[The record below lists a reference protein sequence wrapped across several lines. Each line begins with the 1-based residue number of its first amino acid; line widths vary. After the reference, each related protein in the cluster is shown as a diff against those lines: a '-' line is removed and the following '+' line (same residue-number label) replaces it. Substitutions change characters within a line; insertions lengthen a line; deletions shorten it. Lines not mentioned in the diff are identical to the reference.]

1 MNYQIE
7 LEKILSSL
15 EKNVPPENRP
25 KLLLHG
31 CCAPCSSYVLEFLS
45 SFFDITI
52 LYYNPNIFPQEEYK
66 RRLEELKNFL
76 PEFFPAKENSVKLME
91 DCYIP
96 QEFYDAIKIKENP
109 ELATEPEKGERC
121 RRCYKFRLK
130 RAFEFAQKNGFD
142 YFCTTLS
149 ISPFKDSEKINQIGK
164 ELSECENVKPKW
176 LFSDF
181 KKKGG
186 FLRSLELSKEFSL
199 YRQQYCGC
207 IFSAEN
213 SSKTHGQQEKTEA

>member
-7 LEKILSSL
+7 LEKILSLL
-15 EKNVPPENRP
+15 EKNIPIENRP
-25 KLLLHG
+25 KLLLHA
-31 CCAPCSSYVLEFLS
+31 CCAPCSSYVLEFLA

-52 LYYNPNIFPQEEYK
+52 LYYNPNIFPDKEYK
-66 RRLEELKNFL
+66 IRLEELKKFL
-76 PEFFPAKENSVKLME
+76 PEFFPAKENSVKLVE
-91 DCYIP
+91 DYYIP

-109 ELATEPEKGERC
+109 ELAKEPEKGERC
-121 RRCYKFRLK
+121 RRCYEFRLK
-130 RAFEFAQKNGFD
+130 RAFEFAKKNNFD

-164 ELSECENVKPKW
+164 ELSECTNGKPKW

-213 SSKTHGQQEKTEA
+213 SSKTHGQ